1 MRPFTSTISFD
12 EARRRLA
19 AAVVPIDRT
28 ERVPLAA
35 AGWRVAAEDIVSPIE
50 VPPFARAAMDGYA
63 LVAADTAAAT
73 ERTPVTLPIVERLY
87 TGSAPSRTI
96 APGTCA
102 EIATG
107 APLPAGAD
115 AVVMVEQTA
124 RADSDA
130 VKINAAATAG
140 QNIGRRGADISTGA
154 TVLRAGEL
162 LNPGRIGAV

>member
-12 EARRRLA
+12 EACRRLD

-28 ERVPLAA
+28 ERVPLAS

-63 LVAADTAAAT
+63 LIAADTATAT
-73 ERTPVTLPIVERLY
+73 EHAPITLRIVERLY
-87 TGSAPSRTI
+87 TGSAPSQTI

-124 RADSDA
+124 TAGEGGVNTTA
-130 VKINAAATAG
+130 GAPAG
-140 QNIGRRGADISTGA
+140 QNIGRRGADTSPGA
-154 TVLRAGEL
+154 PVR
-162 LNPGRIGAV
+162 GA